1 MQQAIPPEER
11 ARIMAWRREQRQRL
25 IEARL
30 AMPVVE
36 RQEAS
41 ARIIGQ
47 LDRHCRDA
55 GLLREGLVV
64 SGYWPLRGEPDMRPW
79 LTALHAA
86 GAIAVMPV
94 VVAKGEPLR
103 FRRWVQGCAMEK
115 GFWEIPVPADVTEY
129 TPRLLLAPVVGFDA
143 QCYRLGYGGGYFDRT
158 LALLRA
164 RRQPFHAIG
173 VGYEFTRLASIQPLP
188 HDIALQGVITES
200 AVHATAADV
209 VPCVF
214 PHVF

>member
-30 AMPVVE
+30 AMPVAE

-41 ARIIGQ
+41 ARIIVQ

-55 GLLREGLVV
+55 GLLRKSLVV

-79 LTALHAA
+79 LTALDAV
-86 GAIAVMPV
+86 GVVTVMPV
-94 VVAKGEPLR
+94 VIAKGEPLR

-115 GFWEIPVPADVTEY
+115 GFWDIPVPADATEY
-129 TPRLLLAPVVGFDA
+129 TPQLLLAPVVGFDA

-158 LALLRA
+158 LALLLAQQR
-164 RRQPFHAIG
+164 PFHAFG
-173 VGYEFTRLASIQPLP
+173 VGYESTRLASIHPLP

-200 AVHATAADV
+200 AIQAAATDPA
-209 VPCVF
+209 PCVL